1 MALIPRLELRQRQ
14 SLVMTPQLQKAI
26 KLLQFSNLELR
37 EFVEKEIADNP
48 LLELNDEESFSES
61 SMAEEHGAAAT
72 RNEGNGE
79 DSERP
84 EHTDGSDSLDLKSQ
98 EHVSEDHVNALDMV
112 EFDNVWEPDNI
123 PISMTVGTHSN
134 AEWGNENRNRSDQ
147 FETFPEQ
154 NISQKLSLREHLI
167 NQIQIELQDPKDR
180 IIATFLTDHIDERG
194 RLPSNLN
201 EFAHRLGCNLQ
212 KMNTVL
218 NRIQAFDPPGI
229 FARSLAECWSIQ
241 LKDLDRLDPAMKT
254 LIENLELLKKHDYQ
268 TLSELCYVD
277 LDDIKDM
284 VNELWALSHNPLESF
299 DQVVTQPITPDLNM
313 RQGPEESWIV
323 ELNTSELPK
332 VLVNNTYYAE
342 ISRKI
347 RNKDDKQYIT
357 DKLHWANWLVKSL
370 HQRAI
375 TILKVASE
383 IVSQQEKFFDHGVEY
398 LKPLALRDIAEEV
411 EMHESTISRVTSNK
425 YIDTPRGIFELKYFF
440 TTAISSSKGDDDYS
454 AEAVRHKIKTLIQD
468 ERSDSILSDDKL
480 VEILNGDG
488 IEIARRTVAKYRDA
502 MKIPSSIHRRKQ
514 KNQLAAYT

>member
-37 EFVEKEIADNP
+37 EFVEKEMADNP
-48 LLELNDEESFSES
+48 LLELNDDDSFSEN

-72 RNEGNGE
+72 PDDDNGE
-79 DSERP
+79 DSEVQG
-84 EHTDGSDSLDLKSQ
+84 HTDGSDSLDLKSQ
-98 EHVSEDHVNALDMV
+98 DHVSEDHVNALDMV
-112 EFDNVWEPDNI
+112 EFDNVWEPE
-123 PISMTVGTHSN
+123 TVPTSITANTPSN
-134 AEWGNENRNRSDQ
+134 VEWGNENRNRSDH
-147 FETFPEQ
+147 FENFSEQ
-154 NISQKLSLREHLI
+154 NISQKLSLREHLM
-167 NQIQIELQDPKDR
+167 NQIQIEIQDPKDR
-180 IIATFLTDHIDERG
+180 LIATFLTDHIDERG
-194 RLPSNLN
+194 RLPSNLDD
-201 EFAHRLGCNLQ
+201 FSDRLGCNLQ

-218 NRIQAFDPPGI
+218 KRIQAFDPPGI
-229 FARSLAECWSIQ
+229 FARSLGECWSIQ
-241 LKDLDRLDPAMKT
+241 LRDLDRLDPAMET
-254 LIENLELLKKHDYQ
+254 LIENLELLKKHVYQ
-268 TLSELCYVD
+268 TLAELCYVD
-277 LDDIKDM
+277 LNDIKDM
-284 VNELWALSHNPLESF
+284 VNELWSLSHNPLDRF

-347 RNKDDKQYIT
+347 RNKDEKQYIT
-357 DKLHWANWLVKSL
+357 DKLHSANWLVKSL
-370 HQRAI
+370 HQRAV

-398 LKPLALRDIAEEV
+398 LRPLALRDIAEEV

-440 TTAISSSKGDDDYS
+440 TTAIGSTNGDDDYS
-454 AEAVRHKIKTLIQD
+454 AEAVRHKIKSLIED

-480 VEILNGDG
+480 VEMLNDDG
-488 IEIARRTVAKYRDA
+488 VEIARRTVAKYRDA

>member
-1 MALIPRLELRQRQ
+1 MALIPRLEIKQSQ

-48 LLELNDEESFSES
+48 LLELNDEDSFSEN
-61 SMAEEHGAAAT
+61 SMAEEHGATAT
-72 RNEGNGE
+72 TEDDNGE
-79 DSERP
+79 DGETSE
-84 EHTDGSDSLDLKSQ
+84 HADGSDSFDLKSQ

-112 EFDNVWEPDNI
+112 EFDNVWEPDNAQ
-123 PISMTVGTHSN
+123 ISMTTNTYSN
-134 AEWGNENRNRSDQ
+134 SEWSNVNRNKSGEMEDY
-147 FETFPEQ
+147 PEQ
-154 NISQKLSLREHLI
+154 IISQKLSLREHLI
-167 NQIQIELQDPKDR
+167 NQVQIEIQDPIDR
-180 IIATFLTDHIDERG
+180 MIATFLTDHIDERG
-194 RLPSNLN
+194 RLPNNLDHL
-201 EFAHRLGCNLQ
+201 ADLIGCNSQ
-212 KMNTVL
+212 KMDKVV
-218 NRIQAFDPPGI
+218 NRIQSFDPPGI

-241 LKDLDRLDPAMKT
+241 LKDLNRLDPAMKT

-268 TLSELCYVD
+268 ALAKLCHVD
-277 LDDIKDM
+277 FDDIKDM
-284 VNELWALSHNPLESF
+284 VNELWALSHNPSELF
-299 DQVVTQPITPDLNM
+299 DQVITQPITPDLNM
-313 RQGPEESWIV
+313 RQGPGDSWIV
-323 ELNTSELPK
+323 ELNSSELPK

-342 ISRKI
+342 IRRKI

-383 IVSQQEKFFDHGVEY
+383 IVSQQEQFFDHGVEY

-440 TTAISSSKGDDDYS
+440 TTAISSSKGEDNYS
-454 AEAVRHKIKTLIQD
+454 AEAVRHKIKSLID
-468 ERSDSILSDDKL
+468 EERSDSILSDDKL
-480 VEILNGDG
+480 VDLLNDNG

-514 KNQLAAYT
+514 KNQMVAYT